1 LRIEVWLDQEAATQQ
16 ERKINTKRVRIASGL
31 LTGFIALTA
40 IGGGIAMLAG
50 ADQFPLA
57 WLQGTP
63 FSDYTIPAL
72 VLEVVV
78 GGSSLIAAVTVFR
91 GHKSGA
97 RAAMVAGLIM
107 VVFIV
112 VEVLIL
118 KQLPPGP
125 TPIEVFYFGL
135 GVVIAGLGAYL
146 QGAAK
151 RHRARTAD

>member
-1 LRIEVWLDQEAATQQ
+1 M
-16 ERKINTKRVRIASGL
+16 NTKRAPIASGL
-31 LTGFIALTA
+31 LTAFIALTA

-72 VLEVVV
+72 VLAVVV

-97 RAAMVAGLIM
+97 RAAMAAGLIM
-107 VVFIV
+107 AGFIV

-118 KQLPPGP
+118 KQVPPGP
-125 TPIEVFYFGL
+125 TPIEIFYFSL
-135 GVVIAGLGAYL
+135 GVVLAGLGAYL
-146 QGAAK
+146 QIAAN
-151 RHRARTAD
+151 RRRAQTAR